1 MSFASKHNHE
11 PKFNIDT
18 KDWPYVNL
26 SDLKMDHIYKL
37 DGFYIN
43 YKSQFD
49 PAPVFMTEKMLVNMP
64 THLTKECQLIMENDV
79 EIAEIKDGKV
89 GFELRS
95 YKDKKGKDR
104 LTISWVD
111 I

>member
-11 PKFNIDT
+11 PKFTIDT
-18 KDWPYVNL
+18 KGWPYV
-26 SDLKMDHIYKL
+26 DLKELKFDHIYKL

-43 YKSQFD
+43 HKSQFD

-64 THLTKECQLIMENDV
+64 THLTKECQEILANDKEV
-79 EIAEIKDGKV
+79 AEIKDGIV

-95 YKDKKGKDR
+95 YKDKKNVDR
-104 LTISWVD
+104 LSIAWVD